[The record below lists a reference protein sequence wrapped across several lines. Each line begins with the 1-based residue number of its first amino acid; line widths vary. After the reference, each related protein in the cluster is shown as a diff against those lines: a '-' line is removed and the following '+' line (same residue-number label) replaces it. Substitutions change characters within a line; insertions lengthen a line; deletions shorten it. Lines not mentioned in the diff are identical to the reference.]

1 MLNYSYR
8 IRTNP
13 LLFSIMKQQPTNP
26 CTRCGKERIEGKTYK
41 EEVATFFGTSTIVH
55 TDTVCPDP
63 ECQKIVEEKLEIQ
76 KQKSDDLKMEKQK
89 KLDIATAAR
98 KAKALQNLKN

>member
-1 MLNYSYR
+1 MQAK
-8 IRTNP
+8 
-13 LLFSIMKQQPTNP
+13 FSNP
-26 CTRCGKERIEGKTYK
+26 CTRCGKDRIEGKTWK
-41 EEVATFFGTSTIVH
+41 EEVATFFGTSTVTH

-76 KQKSDDLKMEKQK
+76 KQKTEDLKAEKQK

-98 KAKALQNLKN
+98 KAKAAESLKS